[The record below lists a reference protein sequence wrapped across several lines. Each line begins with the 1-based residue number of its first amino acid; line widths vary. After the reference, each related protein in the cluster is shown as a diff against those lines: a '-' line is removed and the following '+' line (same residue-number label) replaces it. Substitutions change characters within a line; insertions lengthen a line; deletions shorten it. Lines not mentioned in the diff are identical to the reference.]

1 MSDSKVSGPE
11 IESVKMNVYNFLR
24 AQSSE
29 GEKTS
34 REEAVLQLGAT
45 VLSM

>member
-1 MSDSKVSGPE
+1 MLDFKLSCPE

-24 AQSSE
+24 AHSSE
-29 GEKTS
+29 GEKTG
-34 REEAVLQLGAT
+34 REEAVLQRGAT